1 MSGESTISAD
11 FDTDMQTIR
20 DYVHATVEVKAKLA
34 TAYLSAIDNFQ
45 TTVQAASPKEAK
57 PDYLGAAFK
66 SGMKAVEK
74 TAVSAVKSATGA
86 DLGPLVDMVHAIYD
100 EVERAGKA
108 AQTLSVANWIKSTR
122 SAVTNAFTQDQSG
135 EDLRLQIEN
144 EYKQNDEGGRG
155 GYIAGIQIELDAM
168 RSIVSREA
176 PLVPRVERVELAM
189 YEGWINQ
196 NFDNDCIDGTGVI
209 VVQYD
214 SDGAFNS
221 ATVNAPL
228 GEKIA
233 GALNRVMSTAGVD
246 QLMKLD
252 VVKKMC
258 EGDSC
263 MCFEGNNEI
272 RKHTLNEDA
281 EAFLTSTQTWELAT
295 RFDG

>member
-1 MSGESTISAD
+1 MSA
-11 FDTDMQTIR
+11 
-20 DYVHATVEVKAKLA
+20 
-34 TAYLSAIDNFQ
+34 
-45 TTVQAASPKEAK
+45 
-57 PDYLGAAFK
+57 
-66 SGMKAVEK
+66 
-74 TAVSAVKSATGA
+74 
-86 DLGPLVDMVHAIYD
+86 
-100 EVERAGKA
+100 
-108 AQTLSVANWIKSTR
+108 ANWIKSTR

-135 EDLRLQIEN
+135 EDLRIQIEN

-155 GYIAGIQIELDAM
+155 GYIAGIQTELDAM
-168 RSIVSREA
+168 RSIVSHEE
-176 PLVPRVERVELAM
+176 PLIPRVERVELAM

-196 NFDNDCIDGTGVI
+196 NFNNDCIDGTGVI

-214 SDGAFNS
+214 DDGAFRS

-281 EAFLTSTQTWELAT
+281 EAFLMSTQTWDMAT

>member
-1 MSGESTISAD
+1 MSGESAIAAD

-20 DYVHATVEVKAKLA
+20 DYVRATVEVKSKLA

-74 TAVSAVKSATGA
+74 AAVSAAKSATGA
-86 DLGPLVDMVHAIYD
+86 DLGPLVDMAHAIYD
-100 EVERAGKA
+100 EVDRAGKA
-108 AQTLSVANWIKSTR
+108 AQTLSVSNWIKSTR

-135 EDLRLQIEN
+135 EDLRIEIEN

-176 PLVPRVERVELAM
+176 PLIPRVERVELAM

-214 SDGAFNS
+214 DGALSS

-246 QLMKLD
+246 QLMQLD

-258 EGDSC
+258 DGDSC

-272 RKHTLNEDA
+272 RKQTLNEDA
-281 EAFLTSTQTWELAT
+281 EAFLTSPQTWDLAT